1 MRCCDTHSI
10 WLVTLSPS
18 GWVTLTPSGWIHSL
32 HLVGLYSLHLVGLY
46 SLYLLGLNSLHLAGQ
61 LDMPDF
67 QFQAAATAVVALE
80 DIAALF
86 SHDGKLQHAAR
97 GFLKEALQ
105 SATAGVASSG

>member
-18 GWVTLTPSGWIHSL
+18 GWVTLTPSGWIH
-32 HLVGLYSLHLVGLY
+32 SLHLVGLY